1 MQPMLNIALRA
12 ARLASEQVQH
22 AQGKVEVIRLEKS
35 EITELIEDTAISAE
49 KTIAYTIQKAFPNHA
64 LQGEYSGDYAPTG
77 TKTEA
82 TWHMSAFDNLANFS
96 NGIPQIAICLAV
108 TINAKVQHAVIIN
121 PVTGEEFTASRGY
134 GAVLNGRR
142 IRVTDCKGLEN
153 STISTNFAD
162 NTADKTL
169 LDKHLNMIAKLHANR
184 GVLQNTGSAA
194 LNFANVA
201 AGRIDGSYADKLQI
215 ATTLACSLL
224 IQEAG
229 GLAGD
234 LNGEPSF
241 KKSKSLATGNAKVFK
256 ALIKAIHNSGK

>member
-1 MQPMLNIALRA
+1 MLNIALRA

-184 GVLQNTGSAA
+184 GVLQNTGSTA